1 MYVGMR
7 AEHKKK
13 PHSAQRRSPVPRVA
27 ALARPRGSCL
37 VVVRLVVVEPLGRRR
52 TALKNEIR
60 VSRLARTASRLRA
73 PLSLFSIYVLVSK
86 A

>member
-1 MYVGMR
+1 MR

-52 TALKNEIR
+52 TALKNLRYESR
-60 VSRLARTASRLRA
+60 VSRTACAHPS
-73 PLSLFSIYVLVSK
+73 LSVFNICVLVSK